1 MKRSINMN
9 KSGIH
14 LVFFFICA
22 GITIFSALSP
32 IVVGQRMGPGMMY
45 GYGPGYG
52 INTTGSQ
59 TGYGPG
65 YLMGPWMMYG
75 YGPGYGINTTGS
87 QTGYGPGYLMGPG
100 MMYGYGPG
108 YGINTTG
115 SQTGYG
121 PGYLM
126 GPWMMYGY
134 GPAYGMGPEVMYGYY
149 GYGAGNSTSIAD
161 EISKLASLKKEGL
174 ITQDEYAKLKNRLI
188 G

>member
-32 IVVGQRMGPGMMY
+32 IVVGQRMGPG
-45 GYGPGYG
+45 
-52 INTTGSQ
+52 
-59 TGYGPG
+59 
-65 YLMGPWMMYG
+65 MMYG